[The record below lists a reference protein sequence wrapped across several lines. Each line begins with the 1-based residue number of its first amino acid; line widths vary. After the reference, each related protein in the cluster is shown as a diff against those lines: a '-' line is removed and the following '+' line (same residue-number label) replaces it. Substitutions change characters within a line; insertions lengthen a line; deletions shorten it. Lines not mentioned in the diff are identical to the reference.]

1 MVPEV
6 AGSIPVSHPSFFL
19 LDTIRMAD
27 ILPIYG
33 YGFSVLKRR
42 AESIDLPDEAKAAF
56 AESMFA
62 TMDASDGVGLAAP
75 QVGVAERLFVIDS
88 RAMIDEESDEQG
100 IRKAFFNPEILEE
113 SGEHVS
119 YEEGCLSIPGIRENV
134 ERQPVVRMRYQDVQ
148 GKSHEETFEGMTAR
162 VIQHEY
168 DHIEGIL
175 FIDRINPLRKR
186 LIKKRL
192 LKVSKGEFSTTY
204 KIKYPR

>member
-1 MVPEV
+1 
-6 AGSIPVSHPSFFL
+6 
-19 LDTIRMAD
+19 MAD

-33 YGFSVLKRR
+33 YGFLCS
-42 AESIDLPDEAKAAF
+42 SDEQRLSSCQMRKNCF

-75 QVGVAERLFVIDS
+75 QVGVSERLFVIDS

-113 SGEHVS
+113 SGEHVG

-134 ERQPVVRMRYQDVQ
+134 ERQPVVRMRYQDAEGQ
-148 GKSHEETFEGMTAR
+148 SYEETFEGMTAR

-186 LIKKRL
+186 LLKKRL
-192 LKVSKGEFSTTY
+192 LKVSKGEFSTSY

>member
-1 MVPEV
+1 
-6 AGSIPVSHPSFFL
+6 
-19 LDTIRMAD
+19 MAD

-42 AESIDLPDEAKAAF
+42 ADAIELPNEEKAAF

-75 QVGVAERLFVIDS
+75 QVGVSERLFVIDS
-88 RAMIDEESDEQG
+88 RPMIDEESDEEG

-113 SGEHVS
+113 SGEAVGF
-119 YEEGCLSIPGIRENV
+119 EEGCLSIPGIRENV
-134 ERQPVVRMRYQDVQ
+134 ERQPVIRMRYQDAQ
-148 GKSHEETFEGMTAR
+148 GNSYEETFEGMTAR

-175 FIDRINPLRKR
+175 FIERINPLRKR
-186 LIKKRL
+186 LIRKRL
-192 LKVSKGEFSTTY
+192 LKVSKGEFPTSY

>member
-1 MVPEV
+1 
-6 AGSIPVSHPSFFL
+6 
-19 LDTIRMAD
+19 MAD

-33 YGFSVLKRR
+33 YGFAVLKRR
-42 AESIDLPDEAKAAF
+42 AAAIELPSEEKAAF

-75 QVGVAERLFVIDS
+75 QVGVSERLFVIDS
-88 RAMIDEESDEQG
+88 RPMIEEDSDEQG
-100 IRKAFFNPEILEE
+100 IRRAFFNPELLEE
-113 SGEHVS
+113 SGELVG

-134 ERQPVVRMRYQDVQ
+134 ERQPVVRMRYQDAQ
-148 GKSHEETFEGMTAR
+148 GHSHEETFEGMTAR

-175 FIDRINPLRKR
+175 FIDRIKPLRKR
-186 LIKKRL
+186 LLKKRL
-192 LKVSKGEFSTTY
+192 LKVSQGEFSTTY